1 MMLLIAILLGLIL
14 VAMVSSNKEAAAG
27 VGKAVHFAVIG
38 AAMLGAWIFLI
49 GYAIWYY
56 QAYEASDIGRII
68 GIASP
73 VLLPPFLCWVNR
85 KPMLKRYREDR
96 KAALRSTSV
105 FVGSLAATMVMMPL
119 YQEMKKLDEHIGWE
133 ILLATLAVTVTVLF
147 FRSLAAGGAWSQVW
161 MGLPPLA
168 DEWQILAEERDL
180 ARAGAEARYDA
191 FDLAR
196 DGMTDEEVAA
206 YKRESEDLEKD
217 SQARLDT
224 LSAQL
229 EGERIARASNDASL
243 SVAKV
248 FWFALIF
255 SAIGLIVAAW
265 DYAYGYAMG
274 WAFVRGRTWM
284 AVFVVAGAGI
294 TIFGALMSL
303 LGMVAEHKAAA
314 KARNT

>member
-1 MMLLIAILLGLIL
+1 MMLLIAILLALIL

-27 VGKAVHFAVIG
+27 VGKAVQFAVIG
-38 AAMLGAWIFLI
+38 AAMLGAWMFLI

-56 QAYEASDIGRII
+56 QAYETSDIGRII
-68 GIASP
+68 GIALP

-96 KAALRSTSV
+96 KAALRSTAV
-105 FVGSLAATMVMMPL
+105 FVGSLGATMVMMPL
-119 YQEMKKLDEHIGWE
+119 YQEMKKLDDHLGWE
-133 ILLATLAVTVTVLF
+133 LLFATLAVTVTVLF
-147 FRSLAAGGAWSQVW
+147 FRSLAAGGTWPQVW

-180 ARAGAEARYDA
+180 ARAGVEARYDA

-196 DGMTDEEVAA
+196 DGMTDEEVDA

-217 SQARLDT
+217 SQARLDA
-224 LSAQL
+224 LSDQL

-255 SAIGLIVAAW
+255 SAIGLIVIAW
-265 DYAYGYAMG
+265 EYAYGYAMG
-274 WAFVRGRTWM
+274 WAFVKGRSWL
-284 AVFVVAGAGI
+284 AVLVVAGAGV
-294 TIFGALMSL
+294 TIVSAFVSL
-303 LGMVAEHKAAA
+303 LGMVAEHKASVKA
-314 KARNT
+314 KET